1 MLLELEDDL
10 VHLPSQSGRADQRPH
25 VEDGGDGLDQDRA
38 ADRAA
43 RDRDVV
49 LGKLED
55 VVPQA
60 RLEVVLH
67 LRQVEVRAEAA
78 LDGLDGV
85 VEEVQL

>member
-1 MLLELEDDL
+1 MED
-10 VHLPSQSGRADQRPH
+10 S
-25 VEDGGDGLDQDRA
+25 GDGLDQDRA

-43 RDRDVV
+43 RDGDVV
-49 LGKLED
+49 LSELED